1 MNTFRRLCMYATLLV
16 CCHFVSC
23 SSDSSDTS
31 GNSKI
36 VGTKWVATNWDYSL
50 GDDWVG
56 LHDEYFQFFFVTPTE
71 GVCYYGRK
79 DNYSDMGTSS
89 KRVASHFNYF
99 LHGNEITLDYFTDN
113 ILSDQPI
120 VINGET
126 LTTGDLVLAKE
137 SMTYADNQWL
147 NSIRGTTG
155 ACSWYSDMRGTIWII
170 GQGKM
175 SNYQSF
181 DSTPWAKNGR
191 TPNRVI
197 VDEGVT
203 SIGSYAFANPSI
215 GDVEMPNSMI
225 EIGDKAFTTSS
236 IKTISLS
243 PSVSYIG
250 VDAFASCTYLKK
262 VNIPKN
268 IQEIGAYAF
277 ADCSNLS
284 FYELSF
290 GDKLRTIG
298 DWAFAGRKASYL
310 TLSEGILTI
319 GNGAF
324 LENNISKELKLPN
337 SITSIG
343 ATAFEGTFNKI
354 IVGSGIKQLGDMAFI
369 SSASTGSMY
378 MNLATPPTAGNNVI
392 VDDFEWHSAESQWTL
407 YVPKGCKAAYAN
419 KSPWNKFKSIIEDS
433 NLQSGE
439 GAGDDPNPGG
449 DDNGDGGVKVDYKN
463 LSYIADGK
471 TYKMI
476 LVDGG
481 TLAPFYMMQTEVPIE
496 GYLQIGDTYIGTI
509 DGDGDRCIIKSELRT
524 FINKLREVTG
534 LEFRLPTVAE
544 WKYAAQGGSLSAGY
558 TYSGSNDI
566 DNVAWYISNSKGSG
580 HEIATKAPNE
590 LGFYDMSG
598 NYGEVCSDDHY
609 DIDGYIYGGC
619 WNDNAS
625 NCMPTSRKAGD
636 RSANKIPGSKIK
648 ELNAV
653 DGKYITV
660 RLAYSIPE

>member
-1 MNTFRRLCMYATLLV
+1 MYATFLA
-16 CCHFVSC
+16 CCYLVSC
-23 SSDSSDTS
+23 SGDSSDTS
-31 GNSKI
+31 ENARI
-36 VGTKWVATNWDYSL
+36 AGTKWVATNWDYSL

-56 LHDEYFQFFFVTPTE
+56 LHDECFQFFFATNTE

-79 DNYSDMGTSS
+79 DDYSDMDASAT
-89 KRVASHFNYF
+89 RVASHFKYC
-99 LHGNEITLDYFTDN
+99 LQGNEIILDYFTEN
-113 ILSDQPI
+113 VLSNKPLI
-120 VINGET
+120 ISGET
-126 LTTGDLVLAKE
+126 MTTGDLVLTKE
-137 SMTYADNQWL
+137 PMTYADNQWL
-147 NSIRGTTG
+147 NTIRGTTG
-155 ACSWYSDMRGTIWII
+155 ACSWYSDLGATIWII
-170 GQGKM
+170 GEGKM

-197 VDEGVT
+197 VEEGVT
-203 SIGSYAFANPSI
+203 SIGSNAFANPSI

-225 EIGDKAFTTSS
+225 EIGDKAFTQSS
-236 IKTISLS
+236 ISSISLS

-250 VDAFASCTYLKK
+250 EAAFADCTYLKN
-262 VNIPKN
+262 VDIPKN

-277 ADCSNLS
+277 SGCDKLS
-284 FYELSF
+284 FYEMSF

-298 DWAFAGRKASYL
+298 EWAFEGGEASQL
-310 TLSEGILTI
+310 TFSEGCLTI
-319 GNGAF
+319 GNCAF
-324 LENNISKELKLPN
+324 LGNYCKISKELKLPN
-337 SITSIG
+337 SMTSIG

-354 IVGSGIKQLGDMAFI
+354 IVGNGIKQLGEMAFI
-369 SSASTGSMY
+369 SSVSSGSMY
-378 MNLATPPTAGNNVI
+378 VNLATPPAAGNNVI
-392 VDDFEWHSAESQWTL
+392 VDRVGWSPVESRWTL

-419 KSPWNKFKSIIEDS
+419 KSPWNKFNSIIEDG
-433 NLQSGE
+433 NLESGE
-439 GAGDDPNPGG
+439 GGGDDPNQGG
-449 DDNGDGGVKVDYKN
+449 DNNGDEGVKVDYKN

-509 DGDGDRCIIKSELRT
+509 DNNGDRCIIKSELRA

-544 WKYAAQGGSLSAGY
+544 WKYAAQGGSQSAGY
-558 TYSGSNDI
+558 TYSGSDDI
-566 DNVAWYISNSKGSG
+566 DKVAWYISNSKGSG
-580 HEIATKAPNE
+580 QEIATKAPNE

-619 WNDNAS
+619 WNDSAS
-625 NCMPTSRKAGD
+625 NCKPTSRKSGNK
-636 RSANKIPGSKIK
+636 SANLIPGTKIK

-660 RLAYSIPE
+660 RLAYSIPN